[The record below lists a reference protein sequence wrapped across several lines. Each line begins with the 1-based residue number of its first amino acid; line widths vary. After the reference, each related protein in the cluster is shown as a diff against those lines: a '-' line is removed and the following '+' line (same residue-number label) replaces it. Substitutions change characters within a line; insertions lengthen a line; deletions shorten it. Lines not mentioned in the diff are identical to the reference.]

1 LRFYARG
8 GFFRLYPFLICSA
21 KFAYKAINALPRR
34 VPILAASNSYFLT
47 WQDARRILYRGI
59 EGLEGRYPAAIGVS
73 VPQGQDERRAESKS
87 LQVEIWKKHIGLQRQ
102 VERTRGVPAYF
113 FLQPNQYLQNSKPL
127 SVEERATAI
136 NSDVADINH
145 AQISILRRAVQ
156 DLATKG
162 VPVFDLTGIF
172 QETPATVY
180 VDACCHMNELGN
192 QIMAQHIV
200 SVLAEQAM
208 GNNARQWGS

>member
-47 WQDARRILYRGI
+47 WQGARRILYRGI
-59 EGLEGRYPAAIGVS
+59 EGLEGRYLAAIGVS

-113 FLQPNQYLQNSKPL
+113 FSSAQSVSSEFEAAVGRRSGDGDQFRRRRYQPCPDQHPPTGSPGLGDQGSAGVRSHGNFPRNTRDRVRGRLL
-127 SVEERATAI
+127 SYE
-136 NSDVADINH
+136 
-145 AQISILRRAVQ
+145 
-156 DLATKG
+156 
-162 VPVFDLTGIF
+162 
-172 QETPATVY
+172 
-180 VDACCHMNELGN
+180 
-192 QIMAQHIV
+192 
-200 SVLAEQAM
+200 
-208 GNNARQWGS
+208 

>member
-1 LRFYARG
+1 
-8 GFFRLYPFLICSA
+8 
-21 KFAYKAINALPRR
+21 
-34 VPILAASNSYFLT
+34 
-47 WQDARRILYRGI
+47 LYRGI

-113 FLQPNQYLQNSKPL
+113 FLQPNQYLQDSKPL

-162 VPVFDLTGIF
+162 VPVFGLTGIF
-172 QETPATVY
+172 QETPATVC

-208 GNNARQWGS
+208 GNNARQ